1 MAGNENKVKQLFTE
15 IKTHWSKPAP
25 GKYVPY
31 KEYLSILFGSGS
43 NYAASKILEYI
54 AFGAG
59 CYLMMYHYK
68 LPYITYSVIGL
79 INMPLGY
86 LWAILWWIVSDNLG
100 FLPKKTERKLY
111 FVYVGSALLGLFMIC
126 FNFTPYLNPDNA
138 LVATL
143 NSFRGISAASSI
155 KILGT
160 FILNSGWKGA
170 RNIFWRKKL
179 IPKFGRYKYSLYCD
193 YLPMNIM
200 VILIGWLP
208 FYNTIGDE
216 VTRVWVAN
224 LLFAIYCVFG
234 FGNNLEMCCQNISPN
249 VRERIF
255 VRAYPIKLSH
265 LFYSILAILVPVFIG
280 MTKDKWADIA
290 VFKWIIPGIFFTFST
305 LTIILAGRI
314 KERIPQP
321 PLEKKVSIN
330 IWDGMFG
337 VMRNKYKWTLTI
349 VGLLDSLGNGMLAF
363 TTILYLYTFR
373 LSGLA
378 YSLIVALVSFAG
390 TPPDFF
396 TPYFIKRFSYKQ
408 IMIFHEYSRAIGY
421 SVVVLAYIFLGHNLK
436 LCGII
441 SVVMLFVMEMCK
453 TVPVSVGH
461 DMDIRISD
469 YQMYLSGERLENFS
483 GVFGWF
489 TGPITTFVGLIIP
502 LLMLRGGFNSNF
514 DVLFIDESRSKIIV
528 IPIIMDVIGYLL
540 MSIPYFFWDYDDK
553 KQNAVMEVLRRREEV
568 TRKQMEAGDDS
579 TPEENAAAALEA
591 ETTEVA
597 NEAVE
602 VMS

>member
-1 MAGNENKVKQLFTE
+1 MAGKQGKVKALFTE
-15 IKTHWSKPAP
+15 IKTHWKKPAP

-31 KEYLSILFGSGS
+31 REYLDILIGSGS
-43 NYAASKILEYI
+43 NYAGSKILEYI
-54 AFGAG
+54 VFGAG
-59 CYLMMYHYK
+59 CFLMMYHYK

-100 FLPKKTERKLY
+100 FLPKKTEKKLY
-111 FVYVGSALLGLFMIC
+111 GVYIGSALLGIFMIA
-126 FNFTPYLNPDNA
+126 FNFEPYLNPQNPI
-138 LVATL
+138 VATL

-179 IPKFGRYKYSLYCD
+179 IPKFGRYKYALYCD
-193 YLPMNIM
+193 YIPMNVM
-200 VILIGWLP
+200 VIAIGWLP
-208 FYNTIGDE
+208 FYNISDE

-224 LLFAIYCVFG
+224 LMFAIYGVFG
-234 FGNNLEMCCQNISPN
+234 FANNLEMCCQNISPN

-255 VRAYPIKLSH
+255 VRSYPIKLSH
-265 LFYSILAILVPVFIG
+265 LAWSIMAILIPVFIG
-280 MTKDKWADIA
+280 KTKDNWADIA
-290 VFKWIIPGIFFTFST
+290 VFKWIIPGIFLVFST
-305 LTIILAGRI
+305 LTVVLAGRI

-321 PLEKKVSIN
+321 PLEKKVNIK

-408 IMIFHEYSRAIGY
+408 IMIFHQYSRAIGY
-421 SVVVLAYIFLGHNLK
+421 TVIVLCYLFLGNNLK
-436 LCGII
+436 LCGTI
-441 SVVMLFVMEMCK
+441 SVIMLFLMEMCK
-453 TVPVSVGH
+453 TVPTAVGH

-514 DVLFIDESRSKIIV
+514 DVLFIDESRKNIIV
-528 IPIIMDVIGYLL
+528 VPIIMDVIGYVL
-540 MSIPYFFWDYDDK
+540 MSIPYFFWDYDDD
-553 KQNAVMEVLRRREEV
+553 KQNKVMEVLRRREEV
-568 TRKQMEAGDDS
+568 TRKQMEQGDNS
-579 TPEENAAAALEA
+579 TPEENAAAALNEEN
-591 ETTEVA
+591 ETVTA
-597 NEAVE
+597 E

>member
-1 MAGNENKVKQLFTE
+1 MAEKGNSKVKQLFAE
-15 IKTHWSKPAP
+15 IKTHWNKPAP

-31 KEYLSILFGSGS
+31 REYLDIWVGSGS
-43 NYAASKILEYI
+43 NYAGSKILEYI

-111 FVYVGSALLGLFMIC
+111 GVYVGSALLGLFMIF
-126 FNFTPYLNPDNA
+126 FNFEPYLPDTA
-138 LVATL
+138 LVRTL
-143 NSFRGISAASSI
+143 NSFRGITAASSI

-179 IPKFGRYKYSLYCD
+179 LPKFGRYKYSLYCD
-193 YLPMNIM
+193 YIPMNVM
-200 VILIGWLP
+200 VIAIGWLP
-208 FYNTIGDE
+208 FYNIGDE

-224 LLFAIYCVFG
+224 LMFAIYSVFG
-234 FGNNLEMCCQNISPN
+234 FANNLEMCAQNISPN

-255 VRAYPIKLSH
+255 VRTYPIKLSH
-265 LFYSILAILVPVFIG
+265 LFHSILAILVPVFIG
-280 MTKDKWADIA
+280 MTKDNWADIA
-290 VFKWIIPGIFFTFST
+290 VFKWIIPIIFFVFST
-305 LTIILAGRI
+305 LTVILAGRI

-321 PLEKKVSIN
+321 PLEAKVNIK

-396 TPYFIKRFSYKQ
+396 TPYFIKKFSYKQ
-408 IMIFHEYSRAIGY
+408 IMIFHQYTRAIGY
-421 SVVVLAYIFLGHNLK
+421 TIIVLAYTFLGHNLK

-453 TVPVSVGH
+453 TVPTAVGH

-528 IPIIMDVIGYLL
+528 IPIIMDIIGYVL
-540 MSIPYFFWDYDDK
+540 MSIPYFFWDYDDD
-553 KQNAVMEVLRRREEV
+553 KQNKVMEVLRRREEV
-568 TRKQMEAGDDS
+568 TRKRA
-579 TPEENAAAALEA
+579 EENGAIEEA
-591 ETTEVA
+591 PAEAT
-597 NEAVE
+597 EAVMEEAE

>member
-1 MAGNENKVKQLFTE
+1 MADNGNKVKQLFTE
-15 IKTHWSKPAP
+15 IKTHWNKPAK

-31 KEYLSILFGSGS
+31 REFFDIWIGSGS
-43 NYAASKILEYI
+43 NYTASKILEYI
-54 AFGAG
+54 GFGAG
-59 CYLMMYHYK
+59 CFLMMYHYK

-86 LWAILWWIVSDNLG
+86 VWAILWWIVSDNLG

-111 FVYVGSALLGLFMIC
+111 FIYVGSALIGLYMI
-126 FNFTPYLNPDNA
+126 FGDFHWMLNPDSA
-138 LVATL
+138 LVAKL
-143 NSFRGISAASSI
+143 NSFRGITAASSI

-193 YLPMNIM
+193 YIPMNVM

-208 FYNTIGDE
+208 FYKTITNE
-216 VTRVWVAN
+216 VDRVWVAN
-224 LLFAIYCVFG
+224 LLFAIYCVYG
-234 FGNNLEMCCQNISPN
+234 FGNNLEMCAQNISPN
-249 VRERIF
+249 ARERIL
-255 VRAYPIKLSH
+255 VRTYPIKLSH
-265 LFYSILAILVPVFIG
+265 IFHSILAIFIPVFIG
-280 MTKDKWADIA
+280 MTKDNWADIA
-290 VFKWIIPGIFFTFST
+290 VFKWIIPIIFFVSST
-305 LTIILAGRI
+305 LTVILAGRI

-321 PLEKKVSIN
+321 PLEAKVNIK

-337 VMRNKYKWTLTI
+337 VMRNKYKWTLTV

-363 TTILYLYTFR
+363 ATILYLYTFR

-390 TPPDFF
+390 TPPDFL

-408 IMIFHEYSRAIGY
+408 IMIFHEYSRAIGFTII
-421 SVVVLAYIFLGHNLK
+421 VLAYTFLGNNLK

-441 SVVMLFVMEMCK
+441 SVVMLFLMEMCK

-461 DMDIRISD
+461 DMDIRIND

-502 LLMLRGGFNSNF
+502 LLMLRAGFSSNF
-514 DVLFIDESRSKIIV
+514 DVLFIDESRRNIIV
-528 IPIIMDVIGYLL
+528 IPIIMDVIGYVL
-540 MSIPYFFWDYDDK
+540 MSIPYFFWDFDDDK
-553 KQNAVMEVLRRREEV
+553 HKKVMEVLRRREEV
-568 TRKQMEAGDDS
+568 TRKQQEEKEALKGSDDAPVEMI
-579 TPEENAAAALEA
+579 PEEA
-591 ETTEVA
+591 
-597 NEAVE
+597 E

>member
-1 MAGNENKVKQLFTE
+1 MAEKGFSKVKQLFTE

-31 KEYLSILFGSGS
+31 REYLDIWLGSGS
-43 NYAASKILEYI
+43 NYAGSKILEYI
-54 AFGAG
+54 GFGAG

-111 FVYVGSALLGLFMIC
+111 GIYVGSALIGLFMI
-126 FNFTPYLNPDNA
+126 FFPFEKYLDPTNS

-193 YLPMNIM
+193 YIPMNIM
-200 VILIGWLP
+200 VIVIGWLP
-208 FYNTIGDE
+208 IYNVANE
-216 VTRVWVAN
+216 VDRVWMAN
-224 LLFAIYCVFG
+224 LMFAIYSVYG
-234 FGNNLEMCCQNISPN
+234 FGNNLEMCAQNISPN

-255 VRAYPIKLSH
+255 VRTYPIKLSH
-265 LFYSILAILVPVFIG
+265 LFHSILAILVPVFIG

-290 VFKWIIPGIFFTFST
+290 VFRWIIPIIFFTFST
-305 LTIILAGRI
+305 LTVILAGRI

-321 PLEKKVSIN
+321 PLEAKVNIK

-408 IMIFHEYSRAIGY
+408 IMIFHEYSRAFGFTII
-421 SVVVLAYIFLGHNLK
+421 VLAYTFLGHNLK

-441 SVVMLFVMEMCK
+441 SVVMLFLMEMCK
-453 TVPVSVGH
+453 TVPVAVGH

-528 IPIIMDVIGYLL
+528 IPIIMDIIGYLL
-540 MSIPYFFWDYDDK
+540 MSIPYYFWDYDDD
-553 KQNAVMEVLRRREEV
+553 KQNKVMEVLRRREEV
-568 TRKQMEAGDDS
+568 TRKKM
-579 TPEENAAAALEA
+579 EENGEA
-591 ETTEVA
+591 DEA
-597 NEAVE
+597 PAEAVE
-602 VMS
+602 AVMEEAEVMS